1 MTAPPALALRG
12 IRKHF
17 GSVQALRGAD
27 FTLMPGELHALLGEN
42 GAGKTTLMHVAY
54 GLARPDAGSVAIA
67 GTVVSVPSPRA
78 ARRLGVGM
86 VHQHFTSVPAL
97 SVAENVA
104 LAAGWPVH
112 PTALSK
118 RVRALAERI
127 GLPLEPDTPAG
138 RLSVG
143 LKQRLEIVKALA
155 TDVRVLLLD
164 EPTAVLAPGE
174 AEELLRVVRAFTA
187 GGGSAVLITH
197 KLDEALA
204 AADRVTVLRQGVVV
218 HEGVVAGETRESL
231 AAAMIGDGSRGKSV
245 QGEGWPLRF
254 AQGDEAQGDVAQGV
268 AVGEVASARVLVR
281 LEELEVPRDTGY
293 GIAVRRATLVIR
305 SGEIVGIAA
314 VEGNGQRELL
324 RAVAGRLHPLRG
336 RREVAGPVGFI
347 PEDRTTEGLI
357 PTLSLTENVVLG
369 SRADDPWIRRGR
381 VDWRVARARTAAL
394 LTEYE
399 VVAPG
404 PDVLA
409 ATLSGGNQQKVVV
422 ARELARQPR
431 VVVAENP
438 TRGLDLRAAAAIH
451 TRLRAAAEAGAAVLV
466 YSSDLDEVL
475 ALVGRLLVASRGTL
489 IEPRPGATRAQVGE
503 LMVTGGR

>member
-54 GLARPDAGSVAIA
+54 GLARPDAGTVAIA
-67 GTVVSVPSPRA
+67 GTVVSVPSTRA

-112 PTALSK
+112 PAALRE

-127 GLPLEPDTPAG
+127 GLPLEPDMPAG

-187 GGGSAVLITH
+187 QGGSAVLITH

-204 AADRVTVLRQGVVV
+204 AADRVTVLRQGMVV

-231 AAAMIGDGSRGKSV
+231 AAAMV
-245 QGEGWPLRF
+245 GEGARGQP
-254 AQGDEAQGDVAQGV
+254 VADIEPPV
-268 AVGEVASARVLVR
+268 PSARVLVR

-305 SGEIVGIAA
+305 AGEIVGIAA

-357 PTLSLTENVVLG
+357 PGLSLTENVVLG

-394 LTEYE
+394 LSEYE

-404 PDVLA
+404 PDVPA
-409 ATLSGGNQQKVVV
+409 ATLSGGNQQKLVV

-451 TRLRAAAEAGAAVLV
+451 VRLRAAAAGGAAVLV

-475 ALVGRLLVASRGTL
+475 ALAGRLLVAARGTL
-489 IEPRPGATRAQVGE
+489 IEPPPGATRAQVGE
-503 LMVTGGR
+503 LMVTGGH